1 MKKNTVNSTRFDPIQ
16 RLNEVD
22 DNIKV
27 PSGIELQIRRHL
39 RQEILKKGEVLV
51 EMNTV
56 CDRIWFIGT
65 GLFRSYKKVK
75 GREENTWFMKENDLM
90 TDPKSFHTGEPSKH
104 SIVAMEDSIVYSI
117 ARHQIYDLCKNS
129 HDFEHICHLLTW
141 EYYTKFMDYWDE
153 LTSGTVKQ
161 RYNRFLILFP
171 GLDDRE
177 SVAVRHIASLLKC
190 SVRSLRRVRAM
201 R

>member
-1 MKKNTVNSTRFDPIQ
+1 MKKKAVSPAKYNPIQ

-22 DNIKV
+22 SNVQI
-27 PSGIELQIRRHL
+27 PSGIELQIL
-39 RQEILKKGEVLV
+39 RIIQRDSVKKGEALL

-56 CDRIWFIGT
+56 CDRIWFIES
-65 GLFRSYKKVK
+65 GLFRSHRKVK

-90 TDPKSFHTGEPSKH
+90 TDPKSFHTGAPSKH
-104 SIVAMEDSIVYSI
+104 SILAMEDSIVYSI
-117 ARHQIYDLCKNS
+117 SRRQIYDLCKKS

-153 LTSGTVKQ
+153 LTSGTIRQ

-177 SVAVRHIASLLKC
+177 SVSVRHIASLLKC
-190 SVRSLRRVRAM
+190 SVRSLHRVRLK
-201 R
+201 